1 MGRQLPPSVVAR
13 PGMMVTRVRTQVL
26 FEDQHVQTG
35 CGSVHCG
42 KAPPAG
48 LPAAADGDAV
58 TVPCRHRE
66 CTPPANVIDLID
78 RCHSRCARDW
88 GPALRTGLLVL
99 VGGLLALAISGMLV
113 GGLFLALNRGI
124 DSSFWIGTGGVSASG
139 VGSYLAVRRYQARKD
154 DRAGGRH
161 SRGRKTDEPAAVAA
175 VTDLFDA
182 ARGLHAQRSDAM
194 REKVG

>member
-1 MGRQLPPSVVAR
+1 MWMV
-13 PGMMVTRVRTQVL
+13 VTRVRTQAL
-26 FEDQHVQTG
+26 FEDLHVQSG
-35 CGSVHCG
+35 CGSVPCG
-42 KAPPAG
+42 TEPSAD
-48 LPAAADGDAV
+48 LTAAAGGGTPACAKEPSAV
-58 TVPCRHRE
+58 GRAVPCPHRD

-88 GPALRTGLLVL
+88 GPALRTVLLVL
-99 VGGLLALAISGMLV
+99 VGGLLALAVSGMLV

-139 VGSYLAVRRYQARKD
+139 LGSYLAVRRCQARKD

-161 SRGRKTDEPAAVAA
+161 SRSRKANEQAAIAA

-182 ARGLHAQRSDAM
+182 ARDLPVQRPDGM
-194 REKVG
+194 REKAG